1 MPGRIQIKLTDEL
14 RKACAREC
22 FEEIPKKVPGLSFAA
37 NHFRNEN
44 TVGRPMEILLVEDS
58 ISAARLT
65 IGALKR
71 GNILHRLTW
80 LSDGEDALEFLH
92 RRGKYAVAPQ
102 PDLILL
108 DLGLPKKDGREVLK
122 DIRRDEPL
130 KSIPVVILTAS
141 TDQEDIDATEELEVE
156 SYLTKPVDLTKFLQI
171 VKDLSRFW
179 REDMI
184 LPTFD

>member
-1 MPGRIQIKLTDEL
+1 
-14 RKACAREC
+14 
-22 FEEIPKKVPGLSFAA
+22 
-37 NHFRNEN
+37 
-44 TVGRPMEILLVEDS
+44 MEILLVEDS
-58 ISAARLT
+58 LPAARLT

-80 LSDGEDALEFLH
+80 LSDGEEALEFLY
-92 RRGKYAVAPQ
+92 RRGKYAVAPH

-122 DIRRDEPL
+122 EIKQDEEL

-141 TDQEDIDATEELEVE
+141 TDEEDIAATEKLEVE
-156 SYLTKPVDLTKFLQI
+156 SYMTKPVDLPKFLQL

-184 LPTFD
+184 LPSVN